1 VKKIFASTK
10 FDCKILKGKGKMNK
24 LNDTNKIEENN
35 GRLKLNELLK
45 NLLGDKIDILETE
58 FIDDVGIVDD
68 EGERQGHDENTEF
81 IIGLYKKRNFQ
92 IEFKRKEKLL
102 EIQYDDLYRNTFE
115 KLTPVLSR
123 IIGARPICGFN
134 EMPIL
139 RMPAKYSL
147 IFDTLNPDTTLS
159 DIMRKEQDRSIY
171 NVNLFNGR
179 RKDFYRDNVKQSA
192 ISDYAR

>member
-1 VKKIFASTK
+1 
-10 FDCKILKGKGKMNK
+10 MNK
-24 LNDTNKIEENN
+24 QNNANKIEENN

-45 NLLGDKIDILETE
+45 NLLGGKIDIIDTE

-81 IIGLYKKRNFQ
+81 ISGLYKGRNFQ

-102 EIQYDDLYRNTFE
+102 EIQYDDLYRDTF
-115 KLTPVLSR
+115 KNLTPVLCR
-123 IIGARPICGFN
+123 IIGARPICEFN

-147 IFDTLNPDTTLS
+147 IFDNLNPETTLRE
-159 DIMRKEQDRSIY
+159 IIRKEQDRSIY
-171 NVNLFNGR
+171 NVNLFNGK

-192 ISDYAR
+192 ISDYSR